1 MKIESVEVLEEVLS
15 RPGPADVE
23 AMRALEGD
31 LLILGVGGKMGPS
44 LARRARRA
52 IDQAGLTKRVIG
64 VSRFSSPH
72 AREQLEAAGVETL
85 SADLMEDRDLAAL
98 PDIPN
103 VIFMAARK
111 FGTTGAEHL
120 TWAMNTFLPGRVAE
134 RFHRSRIVAFSSGN
148 VYPLTLV
155 LEGGA
160 TERTPAAPVGEYAA
174 SVLGRERMFEHF
186 SARYGTPGVLLRL
199 NYAID
204 LRYGVLLDT
213 GTKVFERRPVNL
225 AMGSVNV
232 IWQGDANSVTLRA
245 FELASAPPRILNL
258 TGPELLSV
266 RWIAGEFGKRF
277 GVEPVLEGTESPT
290 ALLNNAAECQKLFG
304 YPTVSIAQ
312 LIDWTAEWIR
322 IGGSTLN
329 KPTHF
334 DVRDGKF

>member
-1 MKIESVEVLEEVLS
+1 MTITSIPELEEVLS
-15 RPGPADVE
+15 RPSPADVE
-23 AMRALEGD
+23 AMRSLDGD
-31 LLILGVGGKMGPS
+31 LLVLGVGGKMGPS
-44 LARRARRA
+44 LARRAQRA
-52 IDQAGLTKRVIG
+52 IEQAGVNRRVIG
-64 VSRFSSPH
+64 VSRFSS
-72 AREQLEAAGVETL
+72 AGLAGELEAAGIQTI

-98 PDIPN
+98 PDIEN
-103 VIFMAARK
+103 VVFMAARK
-111 FGTTGAEHL
+111 FGTTGNEHL
-120 TWAMNTFLPGRVAE
+120 TWALNTYLPGRVAE

-148 VYPLTLV
+148 VYPLV
-155 LEGGA
+155 PVVEGGA
-160 TERTPAAPVGEYAA
+160 TEQTPTAPVGEYAA
-174 SVLGRERMFEHF
+174 SVLGRERMFQHF
-186 SARYGTPGVLLRL
+186 SARYGTLGVLLRL

-232 IWQGDANSVTLRA
+232 IWQGDANSVTLRSFA
-245 FELASAPPRILNL
+245 LASAPPRVLNL

-266 RWIAGEFGKRF
+266 RWIALEFGRRF
-277 GVEPVLEGTESPT
+277 GVEPVFEGVESPA

-304 YPTVSIAQ
+304 YPGVAVSQ

>member
-1 MKIESVEVLEEVLS
+1 MKIESIEVLEEVLS
-15 RPGPADVE
+15 RPSQADVE
-23 AMRALEGD
+23 AMRALDGD

-52 IDQAGLTKRVIG
+52 IDQAGLNKRVIG
-64 VSRFSSPH
+64 VSRFSSPG
-72 AREQLEAAGVETL
+72 AREPLEAAGVEIL

-103 VIFMAARK
+103 VVFMAARK

-148 VYPLTLV
+148 VYPLLPV

-160 TERTPAAPVGEYAA
+160 TERTPPAPVGEYAA

-186 SARYGTPGVLLRL
+186 SARFGTSGVLLRL

-245 FELASAPPRILNL
+245 FEWASAPPRILNL

-266 RWIAGEFGKRF
+266 RWIASEFGKRF
-277 GVEPVLEGTESPT
+277 GVAPVLEGTESPT

-304 YPTVSIAQ
+304 YPSVSISQ